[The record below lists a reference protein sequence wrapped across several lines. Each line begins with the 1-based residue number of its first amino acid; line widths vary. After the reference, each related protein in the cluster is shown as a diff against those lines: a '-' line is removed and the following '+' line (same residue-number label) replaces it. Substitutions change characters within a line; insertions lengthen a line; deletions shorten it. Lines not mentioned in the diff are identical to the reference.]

1 MAPMIRKIRAFLGT
15 PLGIAV
21 EALIYAAMLIL
32 IMSFFTGNGLF
43 IYEAF

>member
-1 MAPMIRKIRAFLGT
+1 MAMFLKKIQAFFTT
-15 PLGIAV
+15 PFGIVV

-32 IMSFFTGNGLF
+32 IMTFFTGNGQF